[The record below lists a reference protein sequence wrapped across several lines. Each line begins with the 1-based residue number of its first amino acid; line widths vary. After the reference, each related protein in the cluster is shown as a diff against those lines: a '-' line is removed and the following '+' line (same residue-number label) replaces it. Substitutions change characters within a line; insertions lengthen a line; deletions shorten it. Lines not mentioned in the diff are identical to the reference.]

1 MYWSDV
7 IELLRAL
14 IFGVAHVCNGSV
26 GVAVILVSFTI
37 RLALLP
43 LTLRL
48 ARRAR
53 EHQRR
58 LRELQPEVERLR
70 RRFANDPAR
79 LLRETHQFYRRRG
92 VKQFDSAVLFGSV
105 AQIPVFTALYSVLRK
120 GLGSGIRFFWI
131 GDTSLPN
138 LLLNVTV
145 AGIAAASVTVGGSAD
160 TSTTTRLV
168 MGVLIGGVTV
178 WFLSSTSALFALSTG
193 AGSIVGLLQAWLL
206 RRDSSRRALS
216 APRSRPAPLE

>member
-1 MYWSDV
+1 MFWTEVTD
-7 IELLRAL
+7 LLRAL

-26 GVAVILVSFTI
+26 GLAVILVSFTI

-70 RRFANDPAR
+70 RRFAKDPAR
-79 LLRETHQFYRRRG
+79 LLRETQQFYRRRG
-92 VKQFDSAVLFGSV
+92 VRQFDSAALFGSV

-120 GLGSGIRFFWI
+120 GLGSCIRFLWI
-131 GDTSLPN
+131 GDTSPPN
-138 LLLNVTV
+138 LLLNVSV
-145 AGIAAASVTVGGSAD
+145 AGLTAMVVAAGGTAD
-160 TSTTTRLV
+160 AGRAPQLITA
-168 MGVLIGGVTV
+168 VLIGGVTV
-178 WFLSSTSALFALSTG
+178 WFLGSTSALFALSTG
-193 AGSIVGLLQAWLL
+193 AGSMVGLLQAWLL
-206 RRDSSRRALS
+206 RRDVRVSNSELRNT
-216 APRSRPAPLE
+216 

>member
-1 MYWSDV
+1 MFWS
-7 IELLRAL
+7 ELLDMLRAL

-48 ARRAR
+48 ARRAL

-70 RRFANDPAR
+70 RRFAKDPAR
-79 LLRETHQFYRRRG
+79 LLKETHAFYRRRG
-92 VKQFDSAVLFGSV
+92 VKQLDPAVLAGSAV
-105 AQIPVFTALYSVLRK
+105 QIPVFTALYSVLRK
-120 GLGSGIRFFWI
+120 GLGYGIRFFWI

-138 LLLNVTV
+138 LLLNVSVAGMTAATV
-145 AGIAAASVTVGGSAD
+145 AAGGSAD
-160 TSTTTRLV
+160 MSTTMRLM
-168 MGVLIGGVTV
+168 MGVLVGGVTV
-178 WFLSSTSALFALSTG
+178 WFLSSTSALFALSAG
-193 AGSIVGLLQAWLL
+193 AGSVVGLLQGWLL
-206 RRDSSRRALS
+206 RRDRRAH
-216 APRSRPAPLE
+216 

>member
-1 MYWSDV
+1 MFWS
-7 IELLRAL
+7 ELPDMLRAL

-26 GVAVILVSFTI
+26 GVAVIVVSFTI

-79 LLRETHQFYRRRG
+79 RLRETHQFYRRRG
-92 VKQFDSAVLFGSV
+92 VRQFDSAALLGSM

-138 LLLNVTV
+138 LVLNVSVAGVTAATV
-145 AGIAAASVTVGGSAD
+145 AAGGSGD
-160 TSTTTRLV
+160 MSTTTRLV
-168 MGVLIGGVTV
+168 MGVLIGGITV
-178 WFLSSTSALFALSTG
+178 WFLGSTSALFALSTG
-193 AGSIVGLLQAWLL
+193 AGSIVGLLQGWLL
-206 RRDSSRRALS
+206 RRE
-216 APRSRPAPLE
+216 RPVP